1 MVVCKPKPGHNCLC
15 IRDELV
21 GLQLQGLFLVEEH
34 HQTDRS
40 IQRHCTSTSPKWSI
54 YYSTARPM
62 ARQSSEIL
70 SPRIY
75 PYLKNQNMT
84 LEQTDLVDLFLPLWQ
99 QAYDQFLQLLNTMQ
113 SVLTSE
119 EIERWTYI

>member
-1 MVVCKPKPGHNCLC
+1 
-15 IRDELV
+15 
-21 GLQLQGLFLVEEH
+21 
-34 HQTDRS
+34 
-40 IQRHCTSTSPKWSI
+40 
-54 YYSTARPM
+54 M

>member
-1 MVVCKPKPGHNCLC
+1 
-15 IRDELV
+15 
-21 GLQLQGLFLVEEH
+21 
-34 HQTDRS
+34 
-40 IQRHCTSTSPKWSI
+40 
-54 YYSTARPM
+54 M

-99 QAYDQFLQLLNTMQ
+99 QAYDQFPQLLNTMQ